1 MRLTVDTL
9 DLYTAEKLVAGKQDK
24 LRAEAKQ
31 DALRAASAREFEVTE
46 HLLSIQAVRAA
57 GGLVRRSATRVWN
70 GCAKGKA
77 ALGRASR

>member
-1 MRLTVDTL
+1 MDTL
-9 DLYTAEKLVAGKQDK
+9 DLYTAEKLVTGKQAE

-31 DALRAASAREFEVTE
+31 DALRAASARESEVTE

-70 GCAKGKA
+70 GSVKGKA
-77 ALGRASR
+77 ALRRASR